1 MKYFLYVLLIFIIA
15 FNHNNS
21 IAEDIYIDDI
31 AVAEQEAEKTDKK
44 LLLIFGADWCKYCVV
59 LKNDLEKQLDIVTES
74 YVVCHIDY
82 DTNKDLVRKYRI
94 NGGIPHSVIVNQNG
108 SIKTKLGYSGFSGY
122 KAWLG
127 L

>member
-15 FNHNNS
+15 FNYGSS
-21 IAEDIYIDDI
+21 IADDIYIDDI
-31 AVAEQEAEKTDKK
+31 SVAEQEAKETDKK

-59 LKNDLEKQLDIVTES
+59 LKNDLDKQLDTVTEY
-74 YVVCHIDY
+74 YVVCHVDY
-82 DTNKDLVRKYRI
+82 DTNKELVRKYRV
-94 NGGIPHSVIVNQNG
+94 NGGIPYSVVINKDG

-122 KAWLG
+122 RTWLG